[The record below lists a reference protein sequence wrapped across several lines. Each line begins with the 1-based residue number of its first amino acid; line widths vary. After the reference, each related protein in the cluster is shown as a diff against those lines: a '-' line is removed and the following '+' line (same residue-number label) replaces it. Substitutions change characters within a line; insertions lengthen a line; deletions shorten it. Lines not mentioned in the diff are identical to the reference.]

1 MVQTVQIELSM
12 NRDITRSQIWINA
25 YITGHLPDLFYD
37 SKTQFIQ
44 FTAWEVVQK
53 VLWTIYR
60 PNKKSKNSKYGN
72 ELSIKGNIKALKYI
86 SCLSFRTCQKKIVE
100 FADSLIQFTDQQI

>member
-25 YITGHLPDLFYD
+25 YITGDLPDLFYD

-44 FTAWEVVQK
+44 FTAW
-53 VLWTIYR
+53 
-60 PNKKSKNSKYGN
+60 KSGSKSPWN
-72 ELSIKGNIKALKYI
+72 NLK
-86 SCLSFRTCQKKIVE
+86 TK
-100 FADSLIQFTDQQI
+100 